1 MIFKIVNADGKI
13 FGVYVYEN
21 NYNGDI
27 AVMDTFKVDNIEE
40 STDDLFGS
48 NEKMLTLFLD
58 NVNVDCIVNLE
69 DLAKDLV
76 NDNKYL
82 GKLDGESFDLDLDK
96 VLENIRQ
103 NIVELALDYANEEC
117 LVLCSRGL

>member
-21 NYNGDI
+21 NFDGEI
-27 AVMDTFKVDNIEE
+27 EVMDTFKVDNIEE

-58 NVNVDCIVNLE
+58 NVNVDCIVNIE

-103 NIVELALDYANEEC
+103 NVVELAMDYADEQC